1 MSVEEVLREV
11 EKQLGELDE
20 RAKEAVKLALKLAQ
34 GEVTKVAEPVWQGEN
49 PPFEQMANL
58 GIEERSRIMNEL
70 EERNREW
77 LLRRCEELQASW
89 LVVVDGKVLRHGY
102 GWNDFVTD
110 AEKLQIAQWTG
121 KMPLLFIHPKML
133 WIEEVAWSFLGI
145 GDAYPTLPF
154 SLMGNYQRV
163 DLVGDFDT
171 GATGIFTDAEMM
183 SRNGVIQILPTDQ
196 WLVGFHLGTA
206 FVYCTKSLTV
216 ALRADDGTERLERN
230 FGVVCVFNW
239 QQSPFIAVN
248 PNRVALVGRDICL
261 RLQPKIALDFANLT
275 TSLTF

>member
-1 MSVEEVLREV
+1 MTVEGILREI
-11 EKQLGELDE
+11 EKRLGELDE
-20 RAKEAVKLALKLAQ
+20 RAKEAVKLALKLVQ
-34 GEVTKVAEPVWQGEN
+34 GETAEPAEPVWQGEN

-58 GIEERSRIMNEL
+58 DIEERSRIMNEL

-77 LLRRCEELQASW
+77 LLRQCNKLQASW

-102 GWNDFVTD
+102 GWSDFVTD
-110 AEKLQIAQWTG
+110 AEKLQIAQKTG

-133 WIEEVAWSFLGI
+133 WIEEVAWSLLGI

-154 SLMGNYQRV
+154 ALMGNNQRI

-171 GATGIFTDAEMM
+171 GATGIFTDAEMLG
-183 SRNGVIQILPTDQ
+183 RNGVIQILPTDQ

-216 ALRADDGTERLERN
+216 ALKADNGTERLERN
-230 FGVVCVFNW
+230 FGIVCVFNW

-261 RLQPKIALDFANLT
+261 RLQPKVTLDFANLT
-275 TSLTF
+275 TSLSF

>member
-49 PPFEQMANL
+49 PPFEEMANL

-77 LLRRCEELQASW
+77 LLRKCEELQASW

-145 GDAYPTLPF
+145 RDAYPTLPF
-154 SLMGNYQRV
+154 ALMGNKQRV

-216 ALRADDGTERLERN
+216 ALGADDGTERLERN

-239 QQSPFIAVN
+239 QKSPFVAVN
-248 PNRVALVGRDICL
+248 PSRVALVGRDICL
-261 RLQPKIALDFANLT
+261 RLQPKIALDFANLI